1 MSYRRTYSTGRCA
14 PELLVHVVTVVPNTT
29 IRCEIMCLRMHTS
42 YVKHVVLL
50 CDCIWLLGAV
60 HTPSVPSVGRRPHAA
75 SALCCDT
82 ARKIVT
88 QWKQH
93 PRLLSLISVNMSSIQ
108 YLVSPF
114 NSVPAELRE
123 ITLFRDLWRTVA
135 ACCRSNVASD
145 RTSVAETLMTRSA
158 WRLIPPAKLCRLMH
172 NFYSPPNDLLPVDV
186 RTYWYALGLRA

>member
-1 MSYRRTYSTGRCA
+1 MHRFFFTCVSGCWTNCWWCVPTPTTVKRCCPGVSYRRTYSTGRCA

-50 CDCIWLLGAV
+50 CDCIWLLGA
-60 HTPSVPSVGRRPHAA
+60 RLDRPHAV

-82 ARKIVT
+82 AREEDCCDSVETIPSFT
-88 QWKQH
+88 
-93 PRLLSLISVNMSSIQ
+93 LIDSVNMSSIQ

-145 RTSVAETLMTRSA
+145 RTLSL
-158 WRLIPPAKLCRLMH
+158 RL
-172 NFYSPPNDLLPVDV
+172 
-186 RTYWYALGLRA
+186 